1 VPFNVGECTLWARLA
16 GPQLAAQVT
25 AAVNLVMTVAK
36 DVVAIIYINKTDHSI
51 TKFLESPFAGK
62 HPKHIQ
68 IQKWHQSGGG

>member
-1 VPFNVGECTLWARLA
+1 
-16 GPQLAAQVT
+16 
-25 AAVNLVMTVAK
+25 MTVAK